1 MFFLSHD
8 VSPWV
13 EQKNVKKQPLSFKNV
28 AEKIT
33 SLKIKANLGIWQ
45 NKPLNASKGTEY
57 TPPSRADKLTSSLRL
72 AYFYRLSRQH
82 LTYRKAKA
90 DISIFRAQ
98 LLVKLGP
105 TYQYHW
111 ALVCM
116 FPVTDDCLWSGFCL
130 SREQSINVV
139 TSKWSRRR
147 GNHVQHV
154 QVCNITIQP
163 LSSFFSLVFKNVFIV
178 NLVWFVF
185 CIRQQ

>member
-1 MFFLSHD
+1 MAK
-8 VSPWV
+8 
-13 EQKNVKKQPLSFKNV
+13 QTVKCKQRHRVYST
-28 AEKIT
+28 IT
-33 SLKIKANLGIWQ
+33 IS
-45 NKPLNASKGTEY
+45 
-57 TPPSRADKLTSSLRL
+57 DKLTSSLQL
-72 AYFYRLSRQH
+72 AYFYRSSRQH

-163 LSSFFSLVFKNVFIV
+163 LSSFFSLIFKKVFIV

>member
-1 MFFLSHD
+1 MAKQTVKCKQRHRVYSTITGWQTDQLATVGLFLQ
-8 VSPWV
+8 VVTP
-13 EQKNVKKQPLSFKNV
+13 
-28 AEKIT
+28 T
-33 SLKIKANLGIWQ
+33 SDI
-45 NKPLNASKGTEY
+45 SKGQ
-57 TPPSRADKLTSSLRL
+57 SR
-72 AYFYRLSRQH
+72 Y
-82 LTYRKAKA
+82 
-90 DISIFRAQ
+90 SIFRAQ

-163 LSSFFSLVFKNVFIV
+163 LSSFFSLIFKKVFIV